1 MTDNLH
7 ALRAVL
13 GEPGDRDAH
22 GFSNVTSAVSTGRP
36 ITITDA
42 AGKIVYTKQTEDTQ
56 KAADNHIRN
65 AGFRRVGPWV
75 DGVATVELVPLG
87 AKLKKPLIAL
97 AVLAL
102 AIAGVSNFVARSY
115 AAAPEAAE
123 KSCHSAV
130 KGKLPAAATPEFKST
145 SSLKNSTQA
154 YGGYLY
160 VVNGD
165 LRSLDVGGQ
174 IRDMTYRCEAYV
186 DSSGGVHKV
195 TAGTT
200 WK

>member
-1 MTDNLH
+1 MTDILH

-22 GFSNVTSAVSTGRP
+22 GFSNVTSAVSTSRP

-42 AGKIVYTKQTEDTQ
+42 AGKIVYTKQTEDTE

-102 AIAGVSNFVARSY
+102 AIAGVSNFVARF
-115 AAAPEAAE
+115 A
-123 KSCHSAV
+123 
-130 KGKLPAAATPEFKST
+130 
-145 SSLKNSTQA
+145 
-154 YGGYLY
+154 
-160 VVNGD
+160 
-165 LRSLDVGGQ
+165 
-174 IRDMTYRCEAYV
+174 
-186 DSSGGVHKV
+186 HK
-195 TAGTT
+195 
-200 WK
+200 